1 MSKRFILATLLVA
14 ITSVWATAQQTMWI
28 HTGHVHWAY
37 NTDAV
42 GTMPYSS
49 SSLLTVLE
57 KGFTLANVDS
67 VTVASETFADDNV
80 LVKYNN
86 NTADVYVAG
95 NIANHITAQV
105 TGARVAVMQD
115 ADVATEYTY
124 TLQGTSASGCFYHAG
139 AYKMT
144 LALNGVNLTNP
155 DSAAINIQNS
165 KRIAVQ
171 LVDGTTN
178 TLADGANNTKK
189 AAFLV
194 KGHAEFAKGGSL
206 TITGNKKHALACN
219 EYMEVKKTVGTITIV
234 SAVADAINVAQY
246 FQMNG
251 GTINIQSCGD
261 DGIQVDAEDT
271 ANPEEDGHVLIKG
284 GTLTINGSA
293 AGTKCIKAEGNIDI
307 QGGTLTL
314 KHTGIPVW
322 DTDKSKI
329 KEATGIGSDRNLT
342 INGEAAVVNITMTGN
357 GARGMKCDSTMT
369 CTAGTI
375 DINCSGADW
384 AYSNVDTSSV
394 RCAKADYA
402 FILNGGNLKVTTTK
416 NEAIGVYSEGTA
428 LISGGTLTLNTY
440 DHGIK
445 SLGNMDITGGTINY
459 TVTGPASKAVKCEGN
474 LHITGGNISGTVSGG
489 GETASDQT
497 TAASAG
503 LKCDGNMVIDGGTFN
518 LNATGAGDKGINVDG
533 TLTINDGNITVS
545 TSGGRYGTTS
555 GGGYPWG
562 GGGMDNSDTHSSPKG
577 IRSEGNLT
585 INGGTIK
592 VTTTGGVSGSSSG
605 GGMGPGQNETGA
617 EGIESKSVMT
627 INGGYIE
634 INSYDDG
641 LNCAS
646 NMYIKGGYVYVVA
659 TGNDAI
665 DSNGNMYLSGGYIF
679 AAGSE
684 EGCDANTEGGAKLY
698 IQSGVCL
705 MAYGRSMGA
714 LESGASLG
722 QTVKSVSTYSAG
734 TKYALYNGN
743 NVAFAVTAPNM
754 GSGGGQPWLG
764 AGPGGGG
771 STSFVVTTPSTV
783 SLKSGVTFSG
793 TSLWSGNGSTN
804 ATGGSSVTLSNYSS
818 GGGW

>member
-1 MSKRFILATLLVA
+1 MIAMAGVLGY
-14 ITSVWATAQQTMWI
+14 AQQTMWV

-37 NTDAV
+37 NTQSV

-49 SSLLTVLE
+49 ASLLTVLE
-57 KGFTLANVDS
+57 KGFTLADVDS

-86 NTADVYVAG
+86 NVADVYVAG

-105 TGARVAVMQD
+105 TGARVAVIQD
-115 ADVATEYTY
+115 AEVATEYTY
-124 TLQGTSASGCFYHAG
+124 TLQGTSSSGCFYHAG

-178 TLADGANNTKK
+178 TLADGASNTKK

-271 ANPEEDGHVLIKG
+271 AIPEEDGHVLIKG

-293 AGTKCIKAEGNIDI
+293 AGTKCIKAEGNVDI

-322 DTDKSKI
+322 DADKSKI
-329 KEATGIGSDRNLT
+329 KEATGIGTDRNLT
-342 INGEAAVVNITMTGN
+342 INGAEAVVNINMTGD

-369 CTAGTI
+369 CTAGNI
-375 DINCSGADW
+375 DINCSGGDW
-384 AYSNVDTSSV
+384 AYSTVDTSSV
-394 RCAKADYA
+394 KCAKADYA
-402 FILNGGNLKVTTTK
+402 FILNGASMKCTTVK
-416 NEAIGVYSEGTA
+416 DEAVGVHSEGTV
-428 LISGGTLTLNTY
+428 LVSDGTLTLNTY

-445 SLGNMDITGGTINY
+445 SDYDMEITGGTITYNIN
-459 TVTGPASKAVKCEGN
+459 GPASKALKSEGN
-474 LHITGGNISGTVSGG
+474 MHISGGNISGTVSGG

-497 TAASAG
+497 TSASAG
-503 LKCDGNMVIDGGTFN
+503 IKCDYNVTIDGGTFD
-518 LNATGAGDKGINVDG
+518 LKATGKGDKGMSIDG
-533 TLTINDGNITVS
+533 DLIINDGNIKVS
-545 TSGGRYGTTS
+545 TTGTRYGQSSSGGW
-555 GGGYPWG
+555 PG
-562 GGGMDNSDTHSSPKG
+562 GGGSSSSDKRSSPKG
-577 IRSEGNLT
+577 IKVDGNIT
-585 INGGTIK
+585 INGGTIT
-592 VTTTGGVSGSSSG
+592 VSATGGEGS
-605 GGMGPGQNETGA
+605 
-617 EGIESKSVMT
+617 EGIESKKIMT
-627 INGGYIE
+627 INDGYVE
-634 INSYDDG
+634 VTSYDDA
-641 LNCAS
+641 LNSAS
-646 NMYIKGGYVYVVA
+646 HMYLKGGYVYAVA

-665 DSNGNMYLSGGYIF
+665 DSNGNMYLSGGHVF
-679 AAGSE
+679 CCGSE
-684 EGCDANTEGGAKLY
+684 EGLDANSEGGYKVY
-698 IQSGVCL
+698 IQNGTNL
-705 MAYGRSMGA
+705 MAIGGNMGA
-714 LESGASLG
+714 IESGASIS
-722 QTVKSVSTYSAG
+722 QTCYQGTVSAN
-734 TKYALYNGN
+734 KWIALYSGS
-743 NVAFAVTAPNM
+743 NVAFAAYTPTFSSQ
-754 GSGGGQPWLG
+754 G
-764 AGPGGGG
+764 GPGGGYPWG
-771 STSFVVTTPSTV
+771 
-783 SLKSGVTFSG
+783 
-793 TSLWSGNGSTN
+793 
-804 ATGGSSVTLSNYSS
+804 GGSSSSKTIVVTAPSTPKLYTGVTANGTTFWNGKGATNASGGSQVSLSTYS
-818 GGGW
+818 GGGGFGPGY

>member
-1 MSKRFILATLLVA
+1 MAGVLAQ
-14 ITSVWATAQQTMWI
+14 AQQTMWV

-37 NTDAV
+37 NTESV

-49 SSLLTVLE
+49 ANLLTVLE
-57 KGFTLANVDS
+57 KGFTLADVDS

-86 NTADVYVAG
+86 YVADVYVAG

-105 TGARVAVMQD
+105 TGAHVAVMQD
-115 ADVATEYTY
+115 AEVATEYIY
-124 TLQGTSASGCFYHAG
+124 TLQGTSPNGSFYHSG

-171 LVDGTTN
+171 LVDGTAN
-178 TLADGANNTKK
+178 TLTDGANNTKK

-234 SAVADAINVAQY
+234 SSVADAINVAQY

-271 ANPEEDGHVLIKG
+271 ADPELDGHVLIKG

-293 AGTKCIKAEGNIDI
+293 AGTKCIKAEGNVDI

-342 INGEAAVVNITMTGN
+342 INGAEAIVNITMTGN

-369 CTAGTI
+369 ATAGTI
-375 DINCSGADW
+375 DLNCSGGDW
-384 AYSNVDTSSV
+384 AYSTVDTSSV
-394 RCAKADYA
+394 KCAKADYA
-402 FILNGGNLKVTTTK
+402 FILNGANMKCTTIK
-416 NEAIGVYSEGTA
+416 DEAVGVHSEGTV
-428 LISGGTLTLNTY
+428 LISDGTLTLNTY

-445 SLGNMDITGGTINY
+445 SDYDMEITGGTITYNIN
-459 TVTGPASKAVKCEGN
+459 GPASKALKCEGN
-474 LHITGGNISGTVSGG
+474 LHISGGNISGTVSGG
-489 GETASDQT
+489 GETASDKT
-497 TAASAG
+497 TSASAG
-503 LKCDGNMVIDGGTFN
+503 IKCDNNVTIDGGTFD
-518 LNATGAGDKGINVDG
+518 LKATGNGDKGMSIDG
-533 TLTINDGNITVS
+533 WLIINDGNIKVS
-545 TSGGRYGTTS
+545 TTGSRYNSNSSSGGYYP
-555 GGGYPWG
+555 GGGSSS
-562 GGGMDNSDTHSSPKG
+562 SDMRSSPKG
-577 IRSEGNLT
+577 IKVDGNIT
-585 INGGTIK
+585 INGGTIT
-592 VTTTGGVSGSSSG
+592 VSTTGG
-605 GGMGPGQNETGA
+605 EGA

-627 INGGYIE
+627 VNGGYIE
-634 INSYDDG
+634 ITSYDDA
-641 LNCAS
+641 LNSAS
-646 NMYIKGGYVYVVA
+646 HMYLKGGYIYAVA

-665 DSNGNMYLSGGYIF
+665 DANGNLNLDGGYIY
-679 AAGSE
+679 AAGRE
-684 EGCDANTEGGAKLY
+684 EAFDANEQYKLY
-698 IQSGVCL
+698 VNSGVSFI
-705 MAYGRSMGA
+705 AYGATMGA
-714 LESGASLG
+714 LESGAQLN
-722 QTVKSVSTYSAG
+722 QTCYSASTYSG
-734 TKYALYNGN
+734 GSRYALYNGN
-743 NVAFAVTAPNM
+743 QVAFAVTAATV
-754 GSGGGQPWLG
+754 SGGGPG
-764 AGPGGGG
+764 FIAGPGGPGG
-771 STSFVVTTPSTV
+771 NSAAFVVSSPSSTA
-783 SLKSGVTFSG
+783 LKSGVTFSG
-793 TSLWSGNGSTN
+793 TTFWTGKGATS
-804 ATGGSSVTLSNYSS
+804 ATGGSSVTLSQYTDN
-818 GGGW
+818 GGQNPWW